1 MRLMILLLQFLT
13 IVFTNSFIKIPFQK
27 KQYNLCE
34 CKFNN
39 SKLNQ
44 NHTLYN
50 KKCIHLDIPKDDESK
65 DEKWDHGEIPWE
77 FNDTQRT
84 SNHTNKNPMLDGNNI
99 AFLFI

>member
-1 MRLMILLLQFLT
+1 MQLFILLQLVT
-13 IVFTNSFIKIPFQK
+13 ILFTNSFIKTPFQK

-34 CKFNN
+34 CKFNC
-39 SKLNQ
+39 KLNQ

-65 DEKWDHGEIPWE
+65 DEKWEDGEIPWE
-77 FNDTQRT
+77 FNDTQQI

>member
-1 MRLMILLLQFLT
+1 M
-13 IVFTNSFIKIPFQK
+13 PFQK